1 MEEEIETERCLS
13 KKKRRRDEEK
23 RQLFHTLISY
33 EALKI
38 ENLKKKKTAGNRGR

>member
-1 MEEEIETERCLS
+1 MFEQ

-38 ENLKKKKTAGNRGR
+38 ENLKKKKRLGIEEDES